1 MRRLNGFAAVEMI
14 GALAIC
20 VLIGF
25 LGYTALTKFD
35 TKVATTQPPA
45 PAVAKSTDAVGVAPA
60 PLVTTTSDLD
70 AATAAL
76 DSAEENDA
84 SDAAALDAALGEI

>member
-1 MRRLNGFAAVEMI
+1 MRQLNGFAAIEMI

-35 TKVATTQPPA
+35 TKVATTQPTSTTPKA
-45 PAVAKSTDAVGVAPA
+45 TDAVGVAPA

-76 DSAEENDA
+76 DTAEENDA
-84 SDAAALDAALGEI
+84 SDAATLDAAVNEI